1 MTKMAAMPI
10 YGKNPSKIIFSET
23 NRLISRKLGVRHR
36 WLKYSNVY
44 INHDPVMTLTK
55 FMARST
61 WVACASELGKLL
73 KCHLKEKAN
82 RKLANGQNIE
92 DSEKRKW
99 PKGLSAPALELNT
112 IIFKHVYWY
121 MQLISGE
128 RLQDHWSSG
137 SGDAK
142 MDSPGHSA
150 QYCTY
155 TMMEYNS
162 KDILACEI
170 LDKRMTNL
178 KSAVMEKEGL
188 RRCLKKLIGAGIKIR
203 ELCTDGSTSIAAMIS
218 KFLNIKFPKST
229 LQHLHTSYFS
239 YIYKLN
245 KPKYFQKYG
254 KKEVYLNV
262 FQGNI

>member
-1 MTKMAAMPI
+1 MYINNLGHMTKMAAMPI

-137 SGDAK
+137 FFFGEDFKKNIIKQKKKKKWKHNKIYSL
-142 MDSPGHSA
+142 
-150 QYCTY
+150 
-155 TMMEYNS
+155 
-162 KDILACEI
+162 LAI
-170 LDKRMTNL
+170 K
-178 KSAVMEKEGL
+178 KGIFL
-188 RRCLKKLIGAGIKIR
+188 RIIIGWTG
-203 ELCTDGSTSIAAMIS
+203 T
-218 KFLNIKFPKST
+218 
-229 LQHLHTSYFS
+229 
-239 YIYKLN
+239 
-245 KPKYFQKYG
+245 
-254 KKEVYLNV
+254 V
-262 FQGNI
+262 